1 MIKAYTKN
9 NKKLYEVYVAT
20 RNHEKKL
27 IAKRKRNIPSERKA
41 REVEFEFKKNLN
53 LVASSSPSS
62 TWTLWLEECLKRM
75 RVYLKVSTTL
85 HYEGRLKK
93 WVPPYWQ
100 NRELNSFSV
109 SDITDFLC
117 SSSTAEKPVSQKH
130 LLKLVR
136 RIFQMAVDEGIIAR
150 NPTAGIKVKHV
161 EYEKKVLT
169 AKEAELLLLNALES
183 NHIFYPIWA
192 FALKTGMRSGEMY
205 ALKWSDVDL
214 ESNIISVTKQWTS
227 KVGFTPTKT
236 RENRVVPISTD
247 LREFLLALANKKKNE
262 NDFVLPHLREWTN
275 GDQAYILKK
284 FCRVIGVT
292 KVKFHDLR
300 ATFITNLLSQ
310 GVPLVKVMAI
320 VGHKKMS
327 TTDIYLRLAGVE
339 IKGATEQMGFQIPQS
354 NKESNILKFP
364 KR

>member
-9 NKKLYEVYVAT
+9 DKKLYEVYVAT
-20 RNHEKKL
+20 RNHAKKL

-41 REVEFEFKKNLN
+41 REIEFEFKKELK
-53 LVASSSPSS
+53 LIASSSPSW
-62 TWTLWLEECLKRM
+62 TWALWLEECLKRM

-93 WVPPYWQ
+93 WVPLHWQ
-100 NRELNSFSV
+100 NRKINSFSV
-109 SDITDFLC
+109 SDITDLLH
-117 SSSTAEKPVSQKH
+117 SSSTSANPVSQKH

-136 RIFQMAVDEGIIAR
+136 RIFQLAVDEGLIAK

-161 EYEKKVLT
+161 EHEKKVLT
-169 AKEAELLLLNALES
+169 AKEAEILLLNAIEC
-183 NHIFYPIWA
+183 NHPFYPIWA

-205 ALKWSDVDL
+205 ALKWSDIDF
-214 ESNIISVTKQWTS
+214 ESNIISVTKQWTN
-227 KVGFTPTKT
+227 KVGFTSTKT

-247 LREFLLALANKKKNE
+247 LKEFLLELTNKKKHENE
-262 NDFVLPHLREWTN
+262 FLLPHLSEWTN
-275 GDQAYILKK
+275 GDQAFILKK
-284 FCRVIGVT
+284 FCRVIGIT
-292 KVKFHDLR
+292 EVKFHDLR

-354 NKESNILKFP
+354 NQGAKVFNFP

>member
-1 MIKAYTKN
+1 MIKSYIKN
-9 NKKLYEVYVAT
+9 DKKVYEVYVAT
-20 RNHEKKL
+20 RNTNKKL

-41 REVEFEFKKNLN
+41 REIEFEFKKELR
-53 LVASSSPSS
+53 LVASSGPSW
-62 TWTLWLEECLKRM
+62 TWALWLEECLNRM

-85 HYEGRLKK
+85 HYEGRLNK
-93 WVPPYWQ
+93 WVPLYWK
-100 NRELNSFSV
+100 NREISSFSV
-109 SDITDFLC
+109 SDITELLH
-117 SSSTAEKPVSQKH
+117 SSSTSENPVSQKH

-150 NPTAGIKVKHV
+150 NPTAGIKVKHI
-161 EYEKKVLT
+161 EHEKKVLT
-169 AKEAELLLLNALES
+169 AKEAEILLLNALES
-183 NHIFYPIWA
+183 NHPFYPIWA

-205 ALKWSDVDL
+205 ALKWSDIDF
-214 ESNIISVTKQWTS
+214 ESNIISVTKQWTN

-247 LREFLLALANKKKNE
+247 LKEFLFELANKKKND
-262 NDFVLPHLREWTN
+262 NDFILPHLREWTN
-275 GDQAYILKK
+275 GDQAHVLKN
-284 FCRVIGVT
+284 FCRVIGIT
-292 KVKFHDLR
+292 EVKFHDLR

-339 IKGATEQMGFQIPQS
+339 IKGATEQMGFQIPQ
-354 NKESNILKFP
+354 NNNVAKILNFT